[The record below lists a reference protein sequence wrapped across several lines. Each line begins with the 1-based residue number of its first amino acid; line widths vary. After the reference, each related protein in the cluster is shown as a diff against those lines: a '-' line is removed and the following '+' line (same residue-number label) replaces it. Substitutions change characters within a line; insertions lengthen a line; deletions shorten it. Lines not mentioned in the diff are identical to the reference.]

1 MKVRVGFVSNSSSS
15 SFVIL
20 GKEVDIR
27 KITAKMLIEHSY
39 VVLGH
44 DISDGQDV
52 FEITT
57 IEELA
62 FVKALNNLDLDGDIR
77 VIESYA
83 FNKNDDNEGELD
95 IKKLPKVGKI
105 KYFTGWADYNSS
117 ENISDLVERYD
128 NKGEV
133 SRVMQRYLRGKKIK
147 KLNNYEKEN

>member
-27 KITAKMLIEHSY
+27 KVTAKMLVEHSY

-95 IKKLPKVGKI
+95 VKKLPKVGKI

-117 ENISDLVERYD
+117 EGLDDLVERYD

>member
-62 FVKALNNLDLDGDIR
+62 FVKALNNLYLDGDIR

>member
-20 GKEVDIR
+20 GKEVDVR